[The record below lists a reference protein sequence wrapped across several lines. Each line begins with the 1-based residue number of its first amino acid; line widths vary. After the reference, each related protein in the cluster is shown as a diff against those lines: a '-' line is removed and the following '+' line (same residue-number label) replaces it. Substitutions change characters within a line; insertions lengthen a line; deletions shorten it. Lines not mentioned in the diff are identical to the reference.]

1 MAVYTLAVKGGFVG
15 VSLSIL
21 KEIQMKVI
29 IKAVATSGRGKA
41 PKAKQSPGST
51 KAKSL
56 KEKPKM
62 IRWNPKRKPS
72 ASKNKKEPIDLKSG
86 FTLMPQSDGGY
97 ELMLKLDDKILD
109 SLDDY
114 DDEVETL
121 DISAKTK
128 EADIVKYLKGLKAEV
143 EYSFTE
149 NAMTLS
155 RRAEE
160 DADDEDED
168 NDFDRGKYEGK
179 LIAKMK
185 KSQQYKDAVNASKN
199 AAKLAKEI
207 MAAVKG

>member
-1 MAVYTLAVKGGFVG
+1 
-15 VSLSIL
+15 
-21 KEIQMKVI
+21 
-29 IKAVATSGRGKA
+29 
-41 PKAKQSPGST
+41 
-51 KAKSL
+51 
-56 KEKPKM
+56 M
-62 IRWNPKRKPS
+62 IRLDPKRKPASS
-72 ASKNKKEPIDLKSG
+72 ANKKNPIDLKSG

-97 ELMLKLDDKILD
+97 ELMLKLNDKILD

-160 DADDEDED
+160 DADDEYDEEDED
-168 NDFDRGKYEGK
+168 ADYDFDRGEYEGK

-199 AAKLAKEI
+199 AAKIAKEI

>member
-1 MAVYTLAVKGGFVG
+1 
-15 VSLSIL
+15 
-21 KEIQMKVI
+21 MKVI
-29 IKAVATSGRGKA
+29 IKAVAASGR
-41 PKAKQSPGST
+41 T
-51 KAKSL
+51 KSL
-56 KEKPKM
+56 KGKPKVV
-62 IRWNPKRKPS
+62 RLDPKRKRSPTS
-72 ASKNKKEPIDLKSG
+72 RKNDIDLKSG

-97 ELMLKLDDKILD
+97 ELTLKITDKVLD

-121 DISAKTK
+121 DISPKTK
-128 EADIVKYLKGLKAEV
+128 EADVVKYLKGLKAAV

-160 DADDEDED
+160 YEGEDS
-168 NDFDRGKYEGK
+168 DFDREEYEGK

-199 AAKLAKEI
+199 ATKIAKEI

>member
-1 MAVYTLAVKGGFVG
+1 
-15 VSLSIL
+15 
-21 KEIQMKVI
+21 MKVI
-29 IKAVATSGRGKA
+29 IKAVAASGRGKA
-41 PKAKQSPGST
+41 LNAKRFAELSRTDQKKYLAKFPEST
-51 KAKSL
+51 HAKSL

-62 IRWNPKRKPS
+62 IRLDPKRKPASS
-72 ASKNKKEPIDLKSG
+72 ANKRKPIDLKSG

-97 ELMLKLDDKILD
+97 ELMLKLNDKILD

-128 EADIVKYLKGLKAEV
+128 EAVVVKYLKGLKAEV

-160 DADDEDED
+160 DADDEYDEEDED
-168 NDFDRGKYEGK
+168 ADYDFDRGEYEGK

-199 AAKLAKEI
+199 AAKIAKEI
-207 MAAVKG
+207 MAVVKG